1 MITASFALLLVAS
14 AGFAYRL
21 LRGPSL
27 ADRIVGFDGL
37 LAVLVIGILADAVRT
52 GSAAMLPIVVLLALL
67 AFASTA
73 LLGRY
78 IEAGSRDR

>member
-1 MITASFALLLVAS
+1 VITASFALLLVAS

>member
-1 MITASFALLLVAS
+1 MITAAFALLVLAS
-14 AGFAYRL
+14 AGFCYRL

-78 IEAGSRDR
+78 IEAGTRDR

>member
-1 MITASFALLLVAS
+1 MISASFALLVLAS
-14 AGFAYRL
+14 VGFSYRL

-37 LAVLVIGILADAVRT
+37 LAVLVIAILADAVRT
-52 GSAAMLPIVVLLALL
+52 GSPAMLPIVALLALL
-67 AFASTA
+67 AFSSTA

>member
-1 MITASFALLLVAS
+1 MIHASFALLVL
-14 AGFAYRL
+14 AGTGCSYRL

-37 LAVLVIGILADAVRT
+37 LAVLVIAILADAVRT

>member
-1 MITASFALLLVAS
+1 MIEASFALLVLAGT
-14 AGFAYRL
+14 GFAYRL

-37 LAVLVIGILADAVRT
+37 LAVLVIAILADAVRT
-52 GSAAMLPIVVLLALL
+52 ASSAMLPIVVLLALL